1 METEHLA
8 PADSNRRRIIEAATR
23 LLAKEGREAVSTRA
37 VSAAA
42 GVQAPT
48 IYRLFGDKQGLLDAV
63 AAHGF
68 AAHVG
73 SKASLELTDDPVQD
87 LRTGWDFNT
96 EFGLANPALYTLMY
110 AQPSPGTPSPASRA
124 ALELLATHI
133 HRIAEAGR
141 LRVAERRATH
151 LVQAVGGGTTLS
163 LIATPEEQRDM
174 TVSHLAREAVI
185 TAITTEAPASPAPG
199 PAAAAVA
206 LHALLPRTEALTAGE
221 RALLTELLDRI
232 SAAPD
237 ETA

>member
-1 METEHLA
+1 METEHPA

-23 LLAKEGREAVSTRA
+23 LLAEEGREAVSTRA

-68 AAHVG
+68 AAHVD

-110 AQPSPGTPSPASRA
+110 AQPSPGAPSPASRA

-141 LRVAERRATH
+141 LRVDERRATH

>member
-1 METEHLA
+1 METEHPA

-23 LLAKEGREAVSTRA
+23 LLAEEGREAVSTRA

-110 AQPSPGTPSPASRA
+110 AQPSPGAPSPASRA

-141 LRVAERRATH
+141 LRVDERRATH